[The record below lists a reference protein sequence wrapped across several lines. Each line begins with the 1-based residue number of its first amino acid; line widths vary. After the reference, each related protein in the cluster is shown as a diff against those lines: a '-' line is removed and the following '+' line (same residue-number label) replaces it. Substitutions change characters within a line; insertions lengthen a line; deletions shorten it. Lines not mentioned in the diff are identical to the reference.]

1 MRIDLVPLTQLNEVR
16 MLSFYVENG
25 EFVPCSTSFP
35 THLLGGETFSGEIVI
50 VLEAD
55 GTGTCDVRSLPS
67 NGWIENKA
75 AQRGVEIQWTARA
88 PSNTWVRTDDDAIEA
103 MVLEIGP
110 LLARVHAGHAVF
122 ENAVTSEGTLSDDA
136 QEAVDEIKEIIDRGD
151 WWTVDDVLGAYDWL
165 DQTGWEG
172 VPLSLTTSKED
183 LSEMVDD
190 IEQRALEDGIFVY
203 DVLYA
208 LKSKRGE
215 LEDEA
220 AEDAM

>member
-1 MRIDLVPLTQLNEVR
+1 
-16 MLSFYVENG
+16 MLSFCVNDG
-25 EFVPCSTSFP
+25 EFVSCSTSIP
-35 THLLGGETFSGEIVI
+35 PQLLGGETFSGEIVI

-75 AQRGVEIQWTARA
+75 AQRGVEIQWTART
-88 PSNTWVRTDDDAIEA
+88 PSNTWVRTDEDAIEA
-103 MVLEIGP
+103 MILEIGP
-110 LLARVHAGHAVF
+110 LLVRVHAGHDVF

-136 QEAVDEIKEIIDRGD
+136 QEAADEIKETIDLGD
-151 WWTVDDVLGAYDWL
+151 WWTVDDVAAAYDWL
-165 DQTGWEG
+165 DQIGWEG
-172 VPLSLTTSKED
+172 VPLSLTSTDEE

-208 LKSKRGE
+208 LTSKQGD